1 VLLKKCDSH
10 TGSKVIWRASQ
21 ERLTSWPGGAGQ
33 QEARQRSRPG
43 VSKSPLEKEHLHS
56 NYWSRFPHSAI
67 PFTCEPPAFLEKA
80 SARQKSALYPHQ
92 RTDTPLRKHTYL
104 SRLLIVSSD
113 LSKRHTPHTTAT
125 MHRKNQIS
133 HLVYNNL
140 FPTPSPTDPPSFS
153 AHLSK
158 NLVGE
163 VRIET
168 ANFYGSLDTIEAR
181 YPGLNYAFAPHR
193 KRLGRFPHHRR
204 LFEAFDRLGLT
215 EAEIQGFCRWEGTLW
230 ARERYERD
238 EGVKVVDTTGVEI
251 GEWVDRRSQRGTGIN
266 VKTDIEVEI
275 EQVSADSRQEQQM
288 DTEMTDN
295 DEEES
300 DAESEELSNS
310 VGFSLNARLL
320 HAAALREQ
328 GANVPMDP
336 EWEQYLK
343 DAQERGE
350 LNIDAAQVQALR
362 SMAGQI
368 AQLHHDA
375 ESHAAQPQGFEPP
388 AAPA

>member
-1 VLLKKCDSH
+1 
-10 TGSKVIWRASQ
+10 
-21 ERLTSWPGGAGQ
+21 
-33 QEARQRSRPG
+33 
-43 VSKSPLEKEHLHS
+43 
-56 NYWSRFPHSAI
+56 
-67 PFTCEPPAFLEKA
+67 
-80 SARQKSALYPHQ
+80 
-92 RTDTPLRKHTYL
+92 
-104 SRLLIVSSD
+104 
-113 LSKRHTPHTTAT
+113 
-125 MHRKNQIS
+125 MHRKNPIS
-133 HLVYNNL
+133 VLVYNTL

-181 YPGLNYAFAPHR
+181 YPGLNYAFQPHR
-193 KRLGRFPHHRR
+193 KRLGRFPHHKR

-238 EGVKVVDTTGVEI
+238 EGVRVVDTTGVEI
-251 GEWVDRRSQRGTGIN
+251 GAWVDNRRQYSRHASSAVGIN

-275 EQVSADSRQEQQM
+275 EELENPSSSSHNNSNNNHNTTNANSSTAPIRPQHPSHTTTTNNTNNSQQ
-288 DTEMTDN
+288 DTEMPDSSS
-295 DEEES
+295 DSPSDSES
-300 DAESEELSNS
+300 TTTTSSSDSRTHLSSS

-320 HAAALREQ
+320 HAAALRESS
-328 GANVPMDP
+328 GSTNIPMDP

-343 DAQERGE
+343 EASERGE
-350 LNIDAAQVQALR
+350 LNIDATREALR

-368 AQLHHDA
+368 AQIHQSSVEA
-375 ESHAAQPQGFEPP
+375 EGSEAVTQTFQAP

>member
-1 VLLKKCDSH
+1 
-10 TGSKVIWRASQ
+10 
-21 ERLTSWPGGAGQ
+21 
-33 QEARQRSRPG
+33 
-43 VSKSPLEKEHLHS
+43 
-56 NYWSRFPHSAI
+56 
-67 PFTCEPPAFLEKA
+67 
-80 SARQKSALYPHQ
+80 
-92 RTDTPLRKHTYL
+92 
-104 SRLLIVSSD
+104 
-113 LSKRHTPHTTAT
+113 
-125 MHRKNQIS
+125 MHRKNPIS
-133 HLVYNNL
+133 VLVYNTL
-140 FPTPSPTDPPSFS
+140 FPTPTPTDPPSFS

-181 YPGLNYAFAPHR
+181 YPGLNYAFTPHR

-204 LFEAFDRLGLT
+204 LFDAFDRLGLT

-238 EGVKVVDTTGVEI
+238 EGVKVVDTTGAEI
-251 GEWVDRRSQRGTGIN
+251 GEWIDRRRFPKSQIN

-275 EQVSADSRQEQQM
+275 EQMPHNTTSRQQQPQHHHHHQHQQHADVDM
-288 DTEMTDN
+288 QMQ
-295 DEEES
+295 DEEEE
-300 DAESEELSNS
+300 DESEEDDEELDSS

-320 HAAALREQ
+320 QAAALRDQ

-343 DAQERGE
+343 EAQERGE
-350 LNIDAAQVQALR
+350 LNIDATREVLR
-362 SMAGQI
+362 NMAGHFAHVSQQ
-368 AQLHHDA
+368 APTTA
-375 ESHAAQPQGFEPP
+375 EQPQAFEPP

>member
-1 VLLKKCDSH
+1 
-10 TGSKVIWRASQ
+10 
-21 ERLTSWPGGAGQ
+21 
-33 QEARQRSRPG
+33 
-43 VSKSPLEKEHLHS
+43 
-56 NYWSRFPHSAI
+56 
-67 PFTCEPPAFLEKA
+67 
-80 SARQKSALYPHQ
+80 
-92 RTDTPLRKHTYL
+92 
-104 SRLLIVSSD
+104 
-113 LSKRHTPHTTAT
+113 
-125 MHRKNQIS
+125 MHRKNPIS
-133 HLVYNNL
+133 VLVYNTL
-140 FPTPSPTDPPSFS
+140 FPQPSPTDPPSFS

-193 KRLGRFPHHRR
+193 KRLGRFPHHKR
-204 LFEAFDRLGLT
+204 LFEAFDCLGLT

-238 EGVKVVDTTGVEI
+238 EGVRVVDTTGVEI
-251 GEWVDRRSQRGTGIN
+251 GAWVDRRRFPKSTSQSQIN

-275 EQVSADSRQEQQM
+275 EQVAAAATTSRQPDQDTQM
-288 DTEMTDN
+288 Q
-295 DEEES
+295 DEEEDDDEES
-300 DAESEELSNS
+300 DEEELDAS

-320 HAAALREQ
+320 QAAALREQ

-343 DAQERGE
+343 EAQERGE
-350 LNIDAAQVQALR
+350 LNIDATREALR
-362 SMAGQI
+362 NMAGQL
-368 AQLHHDA
+368 AQMNQAQTQATAA
-375 ESHAAQPQGFEPP
+375 EQPQAFQAP

>member
-1 VLLKKCDSH
+1 
-10 TGSKVIWRASQ
+10 
-21 ERLTSWPGGAGQ
+21 
-33 QEARQRSRPG
+33 
-43 VSKSPLEKEHLHS
+43 
-56 NYWSRFPHSAI
+56 
-67 PFTCEPPAFLEKA
+67 
-80 SARQKSALYPHQ
+80 
-92 RTDTPLRKHTYL
+92 
-104 SRLLIVSSD
+104 
-113 LSKRHTPHTTAT
+113 
-125 MHRKNQIS
+125 MHRKNAIS
-133 HLVYNNL
+133 GLVYNAL
-140 FPTPSPTDPPSFS
+140 FPKPDPNTDPPSFS

-204 LFEAFDRLGLT
+204 LFEAFDRLALT

-238 EGVKVVDTTGVEI
+238 EGVKVVDTTGAEI
-251 GEWVDRRSQRGTGIN
+251 GEWIDRRRFPKSQIN

-275 EQVSADSRQEQQM
+275 ERVPTTAESRQQQPQPQPQAQARDG
-288 DTEMTDN
+288 DTQMQDDDED
-295 DEEES
+295 DEEEES
-300 DAESEELSNS
+300 DEEEELDAS

-320 HAAALREQ
+320 HAAALRNQ

-343 DAQERGE
+343 EAQERGE
-350 LNIDAAQVQALR
+350 LNMEATREVLRTVASHFTQVNQVPA
-362 SMAGQI
+362 S
-368 AQLHHDA
+368 A
-375 ESHAAQPQGFEPP
+375 EQPHAFEPP

>member
-1 VLLKKCDSH
+1 
-10 TGSKVIWRASQ
+10 
-21 ERLTSWPGGAGQ
+21 
-33 QEARQRSRPG
+33 
-43 VSKSPLEKEHLHS
+43 
-56 NYWSRFPHSAI
+56 
-67 PFTCEPPAFLEKA
+67 
-80 SARQKSALYPHQ
+80 
-92 RTDTPLRKHTYL
+92 
-104 SRLLIVSSD
+104 
-113 LSKRHTPHTTAT
+113 
-125 MHRKNQIS
+125 MHRKNPIS
-133 HLVYNNL
+133 VLVYNTL

-181 YPGLNYAFAPHR
+181 YPGLNYAFQAHR

-215 EAEIQGFCRWEGTLW
+215 ESEIQGFCRWEGTLW

-238 EGVKVVDTTGVEI
+238 EGVRVVDTTGVEI
-251 GEWVDRRSQRGTGIN
+251 GSWVDRRQYPRSRAGIN

-275 EQVSADSRQEQQM
+275 EEVGHHHATRNQ
-288 DTEMTDN
+288 DTEMPDSPSHHSS
-295 DEEES
+295 DSES
-300 DAESEELSNS
+300 DSEELENS

-320 HAAALREQ
+320 HAAALRNESTSISPSTSSLSQ
-328 GANVPMDP
+328 ALNIPMDP

-343 DAQERGE
+343 EASERGE
-350 LNIDAAQVQALR
+350 LNIDATREALR

-368 AQLHHDA
+368 AQLHQEVDGSEA
-375 ESHAAQPQGFEPP
+375 VTQTFQPP
-388 AAPA
+388 AAQA

>member
-1 VLLKKCDSH
+1 
-10 TGSKVIWRASQ
+10 
-21 ERLTSWPGGAGQ
+21 
-33 QEARQRSRPG
+33 
-43 VSKSPLEKEHLHS
+43 
-56 NYWSRFPHSAI
+56 
-67 PFTCEPPAFLEKA
+67 
-80 SARQKSALYPHQ
+80 
-92 RTDTPLRKHTYL
+92 
-104 SRLLIVSSD
+104 
-113 LSKRHTPHTTAT
+113 
-125 MHRKNQIS
+125 MHRKNAIS
-133 HLVYNNL
+133 GLVYNTL
-140 FPTPSPTDPPSFS
+140 FPKPDPNTDPPSFS

-204 LFEAFDRLGLT
+204 LFDAFDRLALT

-238 EGVKVVDTTGVEI
+238 EGVKVVDTTGAEI
-251 GEWVDRRSQRGTGIN
+251 GEWIDRRKFSKSQIN

-275 EQVSADSRQEQQM
+275 ERVPTTTESRRQQHQQRPPLPDV
-288 DTEMTDN
+288 DTQMQDDDDD
-295 DEEES
+295 DEEEEDDQES
-300 DAESEELSNS
+300 DEEEELDAS

-320 HAAALREQ
+320 QAAALRNQ

-343 DAQERGE
+343 EAQERGE
-350 LNIDAAQVQALR
+350 LNMEATREVLRTVANHFAQVNQVPASAEQPQAL
-362 SMAGQI
+362 
-368 AQLHHDA
+368 
-375 ESHAAQPQGFEPP
+375 EPP

>member
-1 VLLKKCDSH
+1 
-10 TGSKVIWRASQ
+10 
-21 ERLTSWPGGAGQ
+21 
-33 QEARQRSRPG
+33 
-43 VSKSPLEKEHLHS
+43 
-56 NYWSRFPHSAI
+56 
-67 PFTCEPPAFLEKA
+67 
-80 SARQKSALYPHQ
+80 
-92 RTDTPLRKHTYL
+92 
-104 SRLLIVSSD
+104 
-113 LSKRHTPHTTAT
+113 
-125 MHRKNQIS
+125 MHRKNPIS
-133 HLVYNNL
+133 VLVYNTL

-181 YPGLNYAFAPHR
+181 YPGLNYAFQPHR
-193 KRLGRFPHHRR
+193 KRLGRFPHHKR

-238 EGVKVVDTTGVEI
+238 EGVRVVDTTGVEI
-251 GEWVDRRSQRGTGIN
+251 GAWVDNRRQYSRHASSAVGIN

-275 EQVSADSRQEQQM
+275 EELENPSSSSHNNSNNNHNTTNANSSAAPIRPQHPSHTTTNSNNTNNNQQ
-288 DTEMTDN
+288 DTEMPDSSSDSPSDSESTTTTSSTD
-295 DEEES
+295 S
-300 DAESEELSNS
+300 RTHLSSS

-320 HAAALREQ
+320 HAAALRESS
-328 GANVPMDP
+328 GSTNIPMDP

-343 DAQERGE
+343 EASERGE
-350 LNIDAAQVQALR
+350 LNIDATREALR

-368 AQLHHDA
+368 AQIHQSSVEA
-375 ESHAAQPQGFEPP
+375 EGSEAVTQTFQAP

>member
-1 VLLKKCDSH
+1 
-10 TGSKVIWRASQ
+10 
-21 ERLTSWPGGAGQ
+21 
-33 QEARQRSRPG
+33 
-43 VSKSPLEKEHLHS
+43 
-56 NYWSRFPHSAI
+56 
-67 PFTCEPPAFLEKA
+67 
-80 SARQKSALYPHQ
+80 
-92 RTDTPLRKHTYL
+92 
-104 SRLLIVSSD
+104 
-113 LSKRHTPHTTAT
+113 
-125 MHRKNQIS
+125 MHRKNPIS
-133 HLVYNNL
+133 VLVYNNL

-204 LFEAFDRLGLT
+204 LFDAFDRLGLT

-238 EGVKVVDTTGVEI
+238 EGVRVVDTTGVEI
-251 GEWVDRRSQRGTGIN
+251 GQWVDRRGARDTAQGIN

-275 EQVSADSRQEQQM
+275 EEVPMTDRGTSSRQPHH
-288 DTEMTDN
+288 DTEMHDED
-295 DEEES
+295 DEEEEEEGEEEEE
-300 DAESEELSNS
+300 DDDDDESESEVDLTASI
-310 VGFSLNARLL
+310 GFTLNARLL
-320 HAAALREQ
+320 HAAVLRDQ
-328 GANVPMDP
+328 GSNIPMDP

-350 LNIDAAQVQALR
+350 LNIATREALGN
-362 SMAGQI
+362 MAGQI
-368 AQLHHDA
+368 AHLHQSQVEV
-375 ESHAAQPQGFEPP
+375 ESSSAGFEQP

>member
-1 VLLKKCDSH
+1 
-10 TGSKVIWRASQ
+10 
-21 ERLTSWPGGAGQ
+21 
-33 QEARQRSRPG
+33 
-43 VSKSPLEKEHLHS
+43 
-56 NYWSRFPHSAI
+56 
-67 PFTCEPPAFLEKA
+67 
-80 SARQKSALYPHQ
+80 
-92 RTDTPLRKHTYL
+92 
-104 SRLLIVSSD
+104 
-113 LSKRHTPHTTAT
+113 
-125 MHRKNQIS
+125 MHRKNPIS
-133 HLVYNNL
+133 VLVYNTL

-181 YPGLNYAFAPHR
+181 YPGLNYAFMPHR

-215 EAEIQGFCRWEGTLW
+215 ESEIQGFCRWEGTLW

-238 EGVKVVDTTGVEI
+238 EGVRVVDTTGVEI
-251 GEWVDRRSQRGTGIN
+251 GSWIDRRQYPRSRAEIN

-275 EQVSADSRQEQQM
+275 EDVSSQPDTRHQQH
-288 DTEMTDN
+288 DTEMPDSPQPSDSDSS
-295 DEEES
+295 DEEE
-300 DAESEELSNS
+300 LSTS
-310 VGFSLNARLL
+310 IGFSLNARLL
-320 HAAALREQ
+320 HAASLRTPLSPSQAL
-328 GANVPMDP
+328 NIPMDP

-343 DAQERGE
+343 EASERGE
-350 LNIDAAQVQALR
+350 LNIDATREALR

-368 AQLHHDA
+368 AQLHQSTVEVEGSEA
-375 ESHAAQPQGFEPP
+375 VTQQTTA